1 MEKHPSKMTLD
12 ELAQGMA
19 KSEDSLDRLA
29 ARAEIMRRQTQ
40 AQLDACAAQIDAAR
54 AERESAFSAAAIARA
69 TERNTKYMLASV
81 LVAAG
86 AAVASAV
93 SAYFTYHAAVNM
105 LVP

>member
-19 KSEDSLDRLA
+19 KSEDSLDRQV

-40 AQLDACAAQIDAAR
+40 AQLDASAAQIDAAR

-69 TERNTKYMLASV
+69 SERNAKYMLASV
-81 LVAAG
+81 IVAAA
-86 AAVASAV
+86 AAVASAA
-93 SAYFTYHAAVNM
+93 SAYFAYHAAVNL

>member
-12 ELAQGMA
+12 ELAQELA
-19 KSEDSLDRLA
+19 KSDQSLDCRA

-69 TERNTKYMLASV
+69 SERNTKYMLASV
-81 LVAAG
+81 TV
-86 AAVASAV
+86 AAVAAV
-93 SAYFTYHAAVNM
+93 AAAMSAYFSYHAAVNL